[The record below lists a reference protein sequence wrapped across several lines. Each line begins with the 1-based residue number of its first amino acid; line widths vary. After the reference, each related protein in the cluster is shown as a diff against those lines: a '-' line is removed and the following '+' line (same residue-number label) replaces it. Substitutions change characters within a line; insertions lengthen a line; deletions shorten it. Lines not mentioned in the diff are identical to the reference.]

1 MQKYDAPLSAAPASH
16 RIEAGGLDIH
26 YLRAG
31 LGRPLVLLHGWPEF
45 SGVWEPMMARLAS
58 EFDVIA
64 PDLRGFGD
72 TQKPDAGPSEAVSAD
87 LLAADLLAL
96 LDGLGL
102 EGPVGLISHDVGAS
116 VAQSLGRSHPERLSG
131 LFFFN
136 CPYPGI
142 GTRWGAPDHIREIW
156 YHSFHCLPWAAA
168 MVGSSREACRQYFS
182 HFLRHWSADPRTFD
196 DALER
201 WVDNFMKPG
210 NLQGGFNWYLSM
222 RAGRLAIM
230 KGEAPPVAPIT
241 VPTRVFWGDRDPV
254 LKSAWMDRLPEYF
267 LDLEAS
273 VAEGLGHFVH
283 YEDPDRAAA
292 EVRAFFRR
300 VG

>member
-31 LGRPLVLLHGWPEF
+31 RGRPLVLLHGWPEF

-102 EGPVGLISHDVGAS
+102 EGPVGLVSHDVGAS
-116 VAQSLGRSHPERLSG
+116 VAQSLGRSHPERISG

-142 GTRWGAPDHIREIW
+142 GTRWARRTTSARSGTTA
-156 YHSFHCLPWAAA
+156 ST
-168 MVGSSREACRQYFS
+168 ACRGRRPW
-182 HFLRHWSADPRTFD
+182 LDRRERHAGNIFRTSCATGPPIPAPSMMRWSAG
-196 DALER
+196 
-201 WVDNFMKPG
+201 W
-210 NLQGGFNWYLSM
+210 
-222 RAGRLAIM
+222 
-230 KGEAPPVAPIT
+230 IT
-241 VPTRVFWGDRDPV
+241 
-254 LKSAWMDRLPEYF
+254 S
-267 LDLEAS
+267 
-273 VAEGLGHFVH
+273 
-283 YEDPDRAAA
+283 
-292 EVRAFFRR
+292 
-300 VG
+300 